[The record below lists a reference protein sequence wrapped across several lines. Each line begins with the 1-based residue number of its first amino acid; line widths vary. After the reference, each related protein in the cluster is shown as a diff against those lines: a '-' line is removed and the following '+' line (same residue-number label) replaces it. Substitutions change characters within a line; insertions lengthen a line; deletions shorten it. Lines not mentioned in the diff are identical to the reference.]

1 MLALLGFALTDGGCS
16 TEFKGQSKEEGM
28 WRMLTR
34 ALLCV
39 TLSVVAAHM
48 AGLWLNTKIKVE
60 SNLEPTLHWVS
71 DSFVY
76 LPGYRGGF
84 PRIKFP
90 RQGLE
95 LACPRNSTVLPCDDP
110 KAMRREI
117 GKGIEGFHYRK
128 YKEAT
133 LSSGDGLVVGVKYAD
148 GSLSINADPKIRFGI
163 IYVAGFLA
171 GFALSL
177 CLCWVLFKRLFASSD
192 GLTGRFRFR
201 H

>member
-1 MLALLGFALTDGGCS
+1 
-16 TEFKGQSKEEGM
+16 M
-28 WRMLTR
+28 WRMLIR

-39 TLSVVAAHM
+39 TLSVVLAHL
-48 AGLWLNTKIKVE
+48 AGLWLNSKIKLE
-60 SNLEPTLHWVS
+60 SNLEPALHWVS

-76 LPGYRGGF
+76 RPGYRGGF
-84 PRIKFP
+84 PGIKFP

-95 LACPRNSTVLPCDDP
+95 LACNRGSTVLPCDDP
-110 KAMRREI
+110 RAMRREI
-117 GKGIEGFHYRK
+117 GKGIEGFYYRK

-133 LSSGDGLVVGVKYAD
+133 ISSGVGMVVGVKYAD
-148 GSLSINADPKIRFGI
+148 GSLSIDAEPRIKFGI

-177 CLCWVLFKRLFASSD
+177 CLCWVLFKRLFANID
-192 GLTGRFRFR
+192 GLTERLLFR

>member
-1 MLALLGFALTDGGCS
+1 
-16 TEFKGQSKEEGM
+16 M
-28 WRMLTR
+28 WRMLIR

-39 TLSVVAAHM
+39 TLSVVLAHL
-48 AGLWLNTKIKVE
+48 AGLWLNTKIKLK
-60 SNLEPTLHWVS
+60 SNLEPTLHWIS

-90 RQGLE
+90 HQGLE
-95 LACPRNSTVLPCDDP
+95 LACNRGSTVLPCDDSR
-110 KAMRREI
+110 AMRREI
-117 GKGIEGFHYRK
+117 GKGIKGFYYRK

-133 LSSGDGLVVGVKYAD
+133 ISSGVGMVVGVKYAD
-148 GSLSINADPKIRFGI
+148 GSLSINAEREIKYGS

-177 CLCWVLFKRLFASSD
+177 CLCWVLFKRLFARIG
-192 GLTGRFRFR
+192 GLTERLRFR